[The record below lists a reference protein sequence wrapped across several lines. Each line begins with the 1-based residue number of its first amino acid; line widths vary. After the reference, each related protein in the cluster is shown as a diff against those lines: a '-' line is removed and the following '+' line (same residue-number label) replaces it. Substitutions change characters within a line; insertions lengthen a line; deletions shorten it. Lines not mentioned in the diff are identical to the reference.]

1 MYLFSFCCDIGAFV
15 TCIIKRYLLTYWTFI
30 LMTDG
35 QLYFYVEPYL
45 VASLVDA
52 VSCCIGEINKWMSS
66 NRLELN
72 ADKTLESSFNLEK
85 VDIQS
90 VNLGA
95 GTVLFQSSVNDLG
108 VLIDSTLTMR
118 DHVHRVCRT
127 LFYQLRQ
134 ICVIRKSLTRA
145 VSEALLHAFISSR
158 L

>member
-1 MYLFSFCCDIGAFV
+1 
-15 TCIIKRYLLTYWTFI
+15 
-30 LMTDG
+30 MTDG

-52 VSCCIGEINKWMSS
+52 VSCSIGEIDKWMSS

-72 ADKTLESSFNLEK
+72 ADKTLGSSFNLEK

-95 GTVLFQSSVNDLG
+95 GTVLVQSSVNDLG

-118 DHVHRVCRT
+118 DHVH
-127 LFYQLRQ
+127 
-134 ICVIRKSLTRA
+134 
-145 VSEALLHAFISSR
+145 
-158 L
+158 